1 MHKDQGAPTWSYV
14 GLVVQ
19 IVVEHHDALVAAA
32 AHVDIALGIHGD
44 GMEQGELAG
53 PRSAIAGLFDEA
65 GRSCR
70 T

>member
-1 MHKDQGAPTWSYV
+1 MVVH

-44 GMEQGELAG
+44 GMRAGSTAG
-53 PRSAIAGLFDEA
+53 PRSARAGLFDELA
-65 GRSCR
+65 VLVVLDDA
-70 T
+70 